1 MDHISDEA
9 EPRRASCCWDSP
21 RISANRGSLESFELF
36 EFAMRVEVHGKLTA
50 DAVLSDEGLKHFP
63 WQTDRLAVFSDHPH
77 PIILRGIESARLVLA
92 DRQTE
97 DRERHGTSLS
107 AATAKSEN

>member
-1 MDHISDEA
+1 
-9 EPRRASCCWDSP
+9 
-21 RISANRGSLESFELF
+21 
-36 EFAMRVEVHGKLTA
+36 MRVEIHGKLTA

-63 WQTDRLAVFSDHPH
+63 WQADRLAVFSDHPH
-77 PIILRGIESARLVLA
+77 PIVLRGIKSARLVLA
-92 DRQTE
+92 DGQTE